1 MIKIFLKFKVKLK
14 IKDERSLNV
23 LYYCLELNND
33 DKICVRY
40 LEIIF
45 KGFIIGKFS

>member
-1 MIKIFLKFKVKLK
+1 MIEIFLKFIIKLK
-14 IKDERSLNV
+14 IKDERGLNV

-45 KGFIIGKFS
+45 KGFSIGKLS